1 METHR
6 LFPMIN
12 DVATRARILEQVQ
25 RVSFIIP
32 SLYTFFED
40 TKWLEPCAKIM
51 RSLLPP
57 GCRDSTKQSFFRRY
71 TGSTV
76 SRIQEN
82 SSQFTNKRGSEADN
96 VKLSYVQLWMFAWR
110 HFPELSGIMPRRDA
124 GFPKPQAKSSN
135 LQCLNRFAK
144 LAADLGFESDII
156 SNLRSRNPDLDMA
169 LLFMNEARPA
179 EFYPI
184 SSDVRNSAAQRICE
198 ALNLTW
204 SPSNEYRDPG
214 LQPEVSLD
222 YRCGRPHEQSHN
234 HTKSHFF
241 FPNIYRNHIERL
253 SYLSVN
259 RDIFFA
265 FFGPISEPA
274 SLNNEVEQRTDTD
287 RMSDN
292 ENEDMAEA
300 PPLPPPENSTPVQ
313 TNSSL
318 VPAEAQ
324 SASAN
329 HTLVV
334 TPHSVPP
341 MAPNVQLTGNE
352 TNRIVASSVGGPVIR
367 QEEDGLAVS
376 DSMAL
381 VHTSQPTPITQ
392 QTRTEQNGTLDPSL
406 YEKWTTMCKTGDLF
420 LIWVSNL
427 RWAWL
432 RGGIMSES
440 DRVTIFAGDPRFK
453 VYNELH
459 KSLKSVVPE
468 RLRENRRG
476 PGRDGIIYI
485 FEKDVRLQEGAIIG
499 DETSVRLSNLI
510 DIVLQRIRNPR

>member
-1 METHR
+1 MSS
-6 LFPMIN
+6 L
-12 DVATRARILEQVQ
+12 AT
-25 RVSFIIP
+25 
-32 SLYTFFED
+32 
-40 TKWLEPCAKIM
+40 
-51 RSLLPP
+51 
-57 GCRDSTKQSFFRRY
+57 
-71 TGSTV
+71 
-76 SRIQEN
+76 SR
-82 SSQFTNKRGSEADN
+82 
-96 VKLSYVQLWMFAWR
+96 MFAWR
-110 HFPELSGIMPRRDA
+110 HFPELSGIMPRRDT

-144 LAADLGFESDII
+144 LAADLDFESDII

-184 SSDVRNSAAQRICE
+184 SSDIRNSAAQRICE

-204 SPSNEYRDPG
+204 SSNNEYRDPG

-222 YRCGRPHEQSHN
+222 YRSGRSHEQSHN

-241 FPNIYRNHIERL
+241 SPNIYRNYIESL

-287 RMSDN
+287 RMSGVIDD
-292 ENEDMAEA
+292 EP
-300 PPLPPPENSTPVQ
+300 PPLPENSTPVQ

-318 VPAEAQ
+318 VPAAAE

-334 TPHSVPP
+334 TPHSVLPI
-341 MAPNVQLTGNE
+341 APNIQLTGNE
-352 TNRIVASSVGGPVIR
+352 SNRIVASSAGGPVIR

-376 DSMAL
+376 NSMAL

-392 QTRTEQNGTLDPSL
+392 QITPGQNGLSMSPI
-406 YEKWTTMCKTGDLF
+406 EAWTTNTLRDGRSVPNSGSSRLEMDLSQGR
-420 LIWVSNL
+420 LYI
-427 RWAWL
+427 
-432 RGGIMSES
+432 G
-440 DRVTIFAGDPRFK
+440 K
-453 VYNELH
+453 
-459 KSLKSVVPE
+459 PE
-468 RLRENRRG
+468 RHYFRW
-476 PGRDGIIYI
+476 
-485 FEKDVRLQEGAIIG
+485 
-499 DETSVRLSNLI
+499 
-510 DIVLQRIRNPR
+510 